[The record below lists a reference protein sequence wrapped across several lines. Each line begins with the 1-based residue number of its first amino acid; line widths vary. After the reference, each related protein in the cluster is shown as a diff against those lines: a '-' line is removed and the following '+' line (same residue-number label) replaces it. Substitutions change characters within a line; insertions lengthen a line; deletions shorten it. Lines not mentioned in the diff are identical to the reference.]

1 MEDFMRLIT
10 NFLQD
15 HVSPLAQYLTRKP
28 SVSPAEYDAPILL
41 MRRKPAQAKKFD
53 PDTLSILCP
62 DPTAE
67 DKIRDTHI
75 MRGQFLARQE
85 MWTELSQEIR
95 AADIARA
102 LTPGC
107 MAVSD
112 LLAYGSRSDVV
123 LAAEHALLGGKPDSS
138 APLLSGIEALEHV
151 LAEHKSDAIIATIIA
166 QAYMDIAWSW
176 RGNGWDTEVPET
188 NRAAF
193 SAHFDRAR
201 SIMARI
207 SQADRNL
214 PLVASTFCALLG
226 NSKGTE
232 RRVADLYEKLIDLN
246 PINPRPMRALG
257 NHLLPRW
264 YGTYQTLELEARRTA
279 ARTQDT
285 WGAGGYTWVQFDA
298 ITCDDQACA
307 NLDISFFT
315 DGVRDIIERCPEP
328 YTVNL
333 LAAYCANAV
342 GQTYSG
348 NDIADMNRARIAD
361 CAAWIVRDHLTELHP
376 MIWAHAAR
384 GFDNNLQIR
393 SPSRFAAAGRED
405 AQRIIMSMFSKEIA
419 NGKRIVFTDNGAVA
433 QSSWPAQAPA

>member
-1 MEDFMRLIT
+1 MHLLT

-15 HVSPLAQYLTRKP
+15 YVSPLARNILRKP
-28 SVSPAEYDAPILL
+28 VAVQAEYDAPVVLL
-41 MRRKPAQAKKFD
+41 RRKPVQPKNIA
-53 PDTLSILCP
+53 PGTLSIACP

-67 DKIRDTHI
+67 DKLREDHI
-75 MRGQFLARQE
+75 TRGQFLVRQE
-85 MWTELSQEIR
+85 LWTKLSQEIR
-95 AADIARA
+95 AADEARA

-107 MAVSD
+107 MAVSE
-112 LLAYGSRSDVV
+112 LLAYGGRADVV
-123 LAAEHALLGGKPDSS
+123 LAAEHALLSGKPDKD
-138 APLLSGIEALEHV
+138 APLLSGIEALEQV
-151 LAEHKSDAIIATIIA
+151 LAEHKSDPIIATVIA

-176 RGNGWDTEVPET
+176 RGAGWDTEVPER
-188 NRAAF
+188 NRDAF
-193 SAHFDRAR
+193 AAHFDRAR

-207 SQADRNL
+207 SQADRTL

-246 PINPRPMRALG
+246 HTNPRPMRALG

-264 YGTYQTLELEARRTA
+264 YGSYQTLELEARRTA

-307 NLDISFFT
+307 NLDIGFFT
-315 DGVRDIIERCPEP
+315 DGLRDIIERRPDP

-348 NDIADMNRARIAD
+348 NDVADMNRARIAD
-361 CAAWIVRDHLTELHP
+361 CASWIVRDHLTELHP

-405 AQRIIMSMFSKEIA
+405 AQRIIMSLFSSEIA
-419 NGKRIVFTDNGAVA
+419 NGKRIIFTDNGPVA
-433 QSSWPAQAPA
+433 QSA